1 MVYMKDPNTQR
12 GPFRR
17 QAGPFTPHRQGEAA
31 SLNLFLASCTCW
43 KARLDGD
50 AGFRLGTSSS
60 PRLTDRQSLETHPGP
75 RSSDAAWAWLDLYR
89 CARSSFILSHH
100 GARRCPDPP
109 EKKSRPGHTVQL
121 ARQRHHSRET
131 ASHRLVTWRLGRQQ
145 DAPSSSRCAHPTRP
159 TGPCWMP
166 EHARLLRGL
175 PSQPWGVAS
184 DATAHTVRPYR
195 CGYLHPR
202 AAIKMES
209 RIEVVKSRYTCT
221 QHRPDHSQD
230 PHGAATFRPSLL
242 ARPTVCRQMPW
253 AWPRST

>member
-75 RSSDAAWAWLDLYR
+75 RSRDAAWAWLDLYR

-100 GARRCPDPP
+100 GARRCPDSP

-202 AAIKMES
+202 AAIKWNRGS
-209 RIEVVKSRYTCT
+209 KSSSLAT

-230 PHGAATFRPSLL
+230 P
-242 ARPTVCRQMPW
+242 PW
-253 AWPRST
+253 CGNFSAIPV